1 MDFQKPTSR
10 DLQEA
15 KAARKAYLS
24 HYVGVNDVDEDDDVK
39 NASKN
44 QSSDVKIPWGSPY
57 HPDER
62 EGKRNRPGF
71 ADRH

>member
-24 HYVGVNDVDEDDDVK
+24 HYVGVNDIIDEDDVVKENQTPDVK
-39 NASKN
+39 KL
-44 QSSDVKIPWGSPY
+44 PWGSLD

-62 EGKRNRPGF
+62 GGRRNRPGF